1 MLRLI
6 DLNMKSCK
14 KKTTKSKKKHVLSE
28 ILMDCLSTITY
39 EMRILINSKRKN
51 LIVRDKL
58 ILFIGLIFFME
69 KMQHCQQM
77 NGEK

>member
-1 MLRLI
+1 
-6 DLNMKSCK
+6 
-14 KKTTKSKKKHVLSE
+14 
-28 ILMDCLSTITY
+28 MDCLSTITY

-51 LIVRDKL
+51 LIARDKL